1 MNNAPAVEASTGH
14 APSEQALKPRDS
26 RAIRMR
32 RSSPVT
38 TSRYLTMKP
47 MIWTSWW
54 GKPLEAYDVQGLR
67 RGGQHERGHEPQGGL
82 GDQCPGPQQAGLGET
97 QRPDVDAR
105 AGGDERH
112 QQGEAEDGH
121 LDQHPC
127 GDVAHRH
134 ARGGHGDDHEQEVDA
149 EGPEALTR
157 REHDHQDES
166 QDREDLEVGGK
177 SVDSRVPV
185 VVEVVAVAGTHL
197 SLRRRRAATA
207 RCRGAA
213 AA

>member
-1 MNNAPAVEASTGH
+1 
-14 APSEQALKPRDS
+14 
-26 RAIRMR
+26 
-32 RSSPVT
+32 
-38 TSRYLTMKP
+38 MKP

-54 GKPLEAYDVQGLR
+54 GKAARGRHDVLGLVVVASTSEAMSPRVALATNA
-67 RGGQHERGHEPQGGL
+67 
-82 GDQCPGPQQAGLGET
+82 QAPSRPASET

-105 AGGDERH
+105 PGGDERH

-197 SLRRRRAATA
+197 SLRRRRAAAA